1 MKLTLDGRLPVVIV
15 GSQAS
20 KFNNQ
25 TEHDARLVIYNL
37 LLGTHR
43 TVPPE
48 MKMLATYKKLQLI
61 TGACHKGGIDIWA
74 QEEAERASIPVTL
87 FKPQVR
93 QWPDKVTM
101 IPFNENEVKQHKMD
115 KSQLIKRGYYYYE
128 RYVQIGY
135 KSRNDQMAICGSI
148 GFDIEPAGSCRHC
161 GGKGFT
167 WSGLVELE
175 CRVCKGTGA
184 YSGGRYT
191 INKMIS
197 LGKEGHIIVIN

>member
-15 GSQAS
+15 GAQAS
-20 KFNNQ
+20 KFNKQ
-25 TEHDARLVIYNL
+25 TEHDAKLVIRNI

-48 MKMLATYKKLQLI
+48 MYMLATYNKLQLV

-74 QEEAERASIPVTL
+74 QEEAERTNIPVRL

-93 QWPDKVTM
+93 QWPDKVIT
-101 IPFNENEVKQHKMD
+101 VSDATH
-115 KSQLIKRGYYYYE
+115 LIKTT
-128 RYVQIGY
+128 RYKGY
-135 KSRNDQMAICGSI
+135 KSRNDQMATCGSI

-161 GGKGFT
+161 GGSGF
-167 WSGLVELE
+167 SFGDYPCNK
-175 CRVCKGTGA
+175 CRGTGA
-184 YSGGRYT
+184 HSGGRYT